1 MAELIVPRYDPD
13 EPWPTLGPQVC
24 ALIEERMVFGPGSLL
39 GQPAKL
45 DDDKRAWIYGMYEVY
60 PQGHPLAGRRR
71 HKRGGVSVRKG
82 LAKTEF
88 GAWVTLAELH
98 PEGPVRCD
106 RFDAYG
112 QPVGRPVAYPYI
124 PLLAVTVEQVEE
136 LMYGALKAIVEE
148 GPDSHL
154 FDVSLERI
162 QRLGPNGREDGRAV
176 PMSNSPG
183 SRDGARTTFQAFD
196 EPHRLF
202 LPRQRAAHETML
214 GNMSKRA
221 MEDPWSLYVGTAGEP
236 GEGSI
241 AEDLDVE
248 AQKIEAG
255 RKKQKDA
262 KLFYFRRW
270 ADGDHDLATEEGRI
284 AAVIEATGD
293 LGEWGPGQFEDIAS
307 NWTREGADQQYL
319 ERVWLNRWVR
329 SNEQAFSKIRRAEL
343 MTTTDPFTKGAF
355 VVAGFDGARFRDS
368 TGIVLT
374 DVLTGVQKMHALW
387 ERRDY
392 NVDPS
397 TGELEAW
404 EIDET
409 EVTAAVEEMMRFY
422 NVWRFNC
429 DPPHWTETVA
439 AWAGRWPDVVEEWW
453 TARPKP
459 MALAVRGYKE
469 AMDNGAVTFLQDDR
483 PWVVGSDGRPETYE
497 EAFARHMAA
506 AGRNNL
512 NLFDE
517 DGRQL
522 YVLRKLHLTRKFD
535 AQMAAILS
543 WEGRIEA
550 LTKGAQAPKRRG
562 RVKRI

>member
-1 MAELIVPRYDPD
+1 
-13 EPWPTLGPQVC
+13 
-24 ALIEERMVFGPGSLL
+24 MVFGPGSLA

-45 DDDKRAWIYGMYEVY
+45 DDDKRAWIYGLYEVY
-60 PQGHPLAGRRR
+60 PQGHRLEGRRR

-88 GAWVTLAELH
+88 GAWIVEAELH

-106 RFDAYG
+106 GFDAYG
-112 QPVGRPVAYPYI
+112 QPVGRAVAYPYI

-136 LMYGALKAIVEE
+136 LMYGALKAIIEE

-154 FDVSLERI
+154 FDVSLERVV
-162 QRLGPNGREDGRAV
+162 RLSPTGKEDGRAV
-176 PMSNSPG
+176 PLSNSPG

-202 LPRQRAAHETML
+202 LPRQREAHETML

-221 MEDPWSLYVGTAGEP
+221 LEDPWSLYVGTAGEP
-236 GEGSI
+236 GQGSI

-248 AQKIEAG
+248 AQKIERG
-255 RKKQKDA
+255 QKKQTDA
-262 KLFYFRRW
+262 KLFYFKRW
-270 ADGDHDLATEEGRI
+270 ADGEHNLETQEGRI

-307 NWTREGADQQYL
+307 NWTREGADLKYL
-319 ERVWLNRWVR
+319 ERVWLNKWVR
-329 SNEQAFSKIRRAEL
+329 SNEQAFSKDRRAEL
-343 MTTTDPFTKGAF
+343 LTSKDPFTKGAF
-355 VVAGFDGARFRDS
+355 ITAGFDGARFRDS

-374 DVLTGVQKMHALW
+374 DIETGLQKVWALW
-387 ERRDY
+387 ERQDY
-392 NVDPS
+392 VVDPT
-397 TGELEAW
+397 TGELEPW

-409 EVTAAVEEMMRFY
+409 EVTAQVDEMLRYF

-429 DPPHWTETVA
+429 DPPHWTESVA
-439 AWAGRWPDVVEEWW
+439 SWAGKHPDVVEEWW
-453 TARPKP
+453 TARTKP

-469 AMDNGAVTFLQDDR
+469 AMDDGSVGFVQDDR
-483 PWVVGSDGRPETYE
+483 VWSDHGGKPETYE
-497 EAFARHMAA
+497 EAFARHMTA

-512 NLFDE
+512 NMFDE

-522 YVLRKLHLTRKFD
+522 YVLRKLHPTRKFD
-535 AQMAAILS
+535 LQMAAVLS
-543 WEGRIEA
+543 WEARLEA
-550 LTKGAQAPKRRG
+550 LSKGAKKPVRRG
-562 RVKRI
+562 RVKRL